1 VSFPYPLR
9 DCKAGAAWRRVS
21 HWEHETARASYV
33 YTRRQHPA
41 VYFSMSSSAPPPSM
55 GPGARPVGPGSS
67 ATGTPVPIE
76 SILSQVREIRSH
88 YSISLDDART
98 HLNISYM
105 LKDRHRGFSLPF
117 DNLPLNPST
126 QWLLYGG
133 PARRLATGTF
143 VTDILR
149 GAENMAH
156 RDLTQSE
163 AEGHALHASRRM
175 LYGFAAVV
183 SSASIGAAF
192 SLAGRKTMKF
202 PLRRPQPL
210 ERYDNFPNRYL
221 PILRGQYARAMWHI
235 TRANVYT
242 FFAFLL
248 LQPLYSSMGD
258 NALTVGLYR
267 DSRTNAVLKEMKANK
282 DPNRAF
288 QISRIGSNVERGSPE
303 DRRQVFGQTA
313 KQREGL
319 EKQRG
324 GKVYED
330 PDPQGYYSDNTE
342 GVVNDY
348 SGEQSYE
355 SDAGDQAFTDGNGDG
370 IADADSGMLTDRQM
384 AVREAR
390 QSNPNSGPGSFTGV
404 PAYQRGVQQKSQQQ
418 QQQQQ
423 AYERGQE
430 SAADDFIFDDAS
442 PSDGRGMLEDI
453 STNQTPVT
461 KSGMGG
467 AWSRVRR
474 GEQTVGKVED
484 QNQKGVKARGAQ
496 TRSSVDSFSFSK
508 SDEER
513 QLAKESAQRDFDRM
527 VEAERK
533 GVGGIGSGRGN
544 EGGGSAWGGR
554 PSGRGG
560 L

>member
-1 VSFPYPLR
+1 
-9 DCKAGAAWRRVS
+9 
-21 HWEHETARASYV
+21 
-33 YTRRQHPA
+33 
-41 VYFSMSSSAPPPSM
+41 
-55 GPGARPVGPGSS
+55 
-67 ATGTPVPIE
+67 
-76 SILSQVREIRSH
+76 
-88 YSISLDDART
+88 
-98 HLNISYM
+98 
-105 LKDRHRGFSLPF
+105 
-117 DNLPLNPST
+117 
-126 QWLLYGG
+126 
-133 PARRLATGTF
+133 
-143 VTDILR
+143 
-149 GAENMAH
+149 
-156 RDLTQSE
+156 
-163 AEGHALHASRRM
+163 M
-175 LYGFAAVV
+175 LYGFAAVF
-183 SSASIGAAF
+183 SSASIGVALA
-192 SLAGRKTMKF
+192 LAGRKTMKF
-202 PLRRPQPL
+202 PLRKPKPL

-221 PILRGQYARAMWHI
+221 PVLRGQYARAMWHI

-242 FFAFLL
+242 FCAFLL
-248 LQPLYSSMGD
+248 LQPLYNSMGD

-267 DSRTNAVLKEMKANK
+267 DSRTNSVLKEMKANK

-288 QISRIGSNVERGSPE
+288 QISRIGSNVESGSAE

-330 PDPQGYYSDNTE
+330 PDPQGYYSDSAE

-348 SGEQSYE
+348 SGGQSYE
-355 SDAGDQAFTDGNGDG
+355 SNAEDQAFKDGNANGN
-370 IADADSGMLTDRQM
+370 ADADSGMLTDRQM

-390 QSNPNSGPGSFTGV
+390 QSNPNSGEVSFTGV
-404 PAYQRGVQQKSQQQ
+404 PAYQRGVQHKSQRQQ

-423 AYERGQE
+423 AYEREQE

-442 PSDGRGMLEDI
+442 PSGGRGMLEDI
-453 STNQTPVT
+453 SKTQTPVT

-474 GEQTVGKVED
+474 GEQTGGKVED
-484 QNQKGVKARGAQ
+484 QDQKGTKARGAQ

-513 QLAKESAQRDFDRM
+513 QLAKESAQKDFDRM

-533 GVGGIGSGRGN
+533 GVAGSGS
-544 EGGGSAWGGR
+544 GGGSGEGSAWGGR
-554 PSGRGG
+554 TSGRGG